1 MFDCAGEVCILF
13 VDDHHIKKVTVTT
26 CHSYRR
32 DIHAKP
38 SHQFVSRPLDR
49 RSAYDGANGY
59 NHPTCLVEHVVNTG
73 NGQDADDGVAGRD
86 ENSLSLAVY
95 NPSADTDG
103 RGARFGTDMPLPI
116 VG

>member
-1 MFDCAGEVCILF
+1 MD
-13 VDDHHIKKVTVTT
+13 
-26 CHSYRR
+26 
-32 DIHAKP
+32 
-38 SHQFVSRPLDR
+38 
-49 RSAYDGANGY
+49 
-59 NHPTCLVEHVVNTG
+59 TG

-103 RGARFGTDMPLPI
+103 RGARFGLDMALAI